1 MALLGKNTVD
11 DYWSLQDFNQ
21 IDVSVYNS
29 LKFFKSQEILAG
41 KSLCDLYLTN
51 PNRINIALMN
61 LKHDKVDAQ
70 CSIVEQHVA
79 DMPRLMKER
88 LI

>member
-29 LKFFKSQEILAG
+29 LKFFKEN
-41 KSLCDLYLTN
+41 DLTQFTDVIEQYFEVSN
-51 PNRINIALMN
+51 DEGN
-61 LKHDKVDAQ
+61 
-70 CSIVEQHVA
+70 SVE
-79 DMPRLMKER
+79 L
-88 LI
+88 